1 MGREVSVCEV
11 LVGNDLLVTG
21 MVGSSWEDDML
32 SGTMRWEGEVKALKN
47 LPIDQTEK
55 LQLVRDESEKHV
67 YVVF

>member
-11 LVGNDLLVTG
+11 LVGNRLLVAG

-32 SGTMRWEGEVKALKN
+32 SGTDAMGRRGKSVEKLAHRSN
-47 LPIDQTEK
+47 RK

-67 YVVF
+67 HVVF